1 MGNLKLGNRA
11 RGISSRDQAKS
22 HGDSSLHNHL
32 NSLYNELD
40 ILQISQVDRENSVVQ
55 IASNRRQLTRERAL
69 KVLEIPKS
77 A

>member
-22 HGDSSLHNHL
+22 HGDSSLHKHL

-69 KVLEIPKS
+69 KVLEISKS